1 MTRFTFDAASD
12 VCPVW
17 SADGSRIFFSSNRKD
32 GKFDLYQKISTG
44 AGNDEL
50 LLDVEDNVFP
60 DDWISGKSGEFL
72 LFESDTLKTKYDLL
86 VLPLTGEN
94 RKPYPFLQTE
104 FNETHSQFSP
114 DGRFVAYASDES
126 GRAEVYVQ
134 TFPASGGKWQI
145 STGGGD
151 APQWRRDGRELFYLA
166 PDKTLM
172 AVPIAAGGSFEPGTP
187 VALFAT
193 RIPTG
198 SLTSDRNHLVVA
210 ADGQRFL
217 VNNLVDEGNT
227 SPITFVLNW
236 AANLKR

>member
-1 MTRFTFDAASD
+1 MKRLAVSLSLILMALVSASATAWAQAK
-12 VCPVW
+12 PLT
-17 SADGSRIFFSSNRKD
+17 IN
-32 GKFDLYQKISTG
+32 
-44 AGNDEL
+44 EL
-50 LLDVEDNVFP
+50 LKIRRVGDPQL
-60 DDWISGKSGEFL
+60 
-72 LFESDTLKTKYDLL
+72 
-86 VLPLTGEN
+86 
-94 RKPYPFLQTE
+94 
-104 FNETHSQFSP
+104 SP
-114 DGRFVAYASDES
+114 DGRWVAYASDES

-151 APQWRRDGRELFYLA
+151 APQWRRDGRELFYLS

-172 AVPIAAGGSFEPGTP
+172 AVAIAAGDTLEPGSP
-187 VALFAT
+187 VALFPT
-193 RIPTG
+193 RVPTG

-217 VNNLVDEGNT
+217 VNNLIDEGNP